1 MKLLLIKEI
10 RNEVEIVDKIIWYM
24 NYWLNVNII
33 LGK

>member
-10 RNEVEIVDKIIWYM
+10 RNEAEIVDKIIWYM
-24 NYWLNVNII
+24 NHWLNVNTT